1 MTGAWVP
8 RGGTIDAPELP
19 SAVKAQAQAMAG
31 LSDTTLTADRLGI
44 LATAAIEVE
53 RWCGRVLW
61 QATGSAA
68 RAAVTELEVLQA
80 PAEVPACA
88 ELPQTGGVDV
98 AITSVELWD
107 DSAAAYQTASYT
119 ARPGGQLRLDTA
131 GIYRITAT
139 LDPGDEPPADAIE
152 GLSRLFGYREVR
164 RPTAATMAASEDGPT
179 PPRLQGAVIKS
190 GVGEA
195 LRYLRGAI

>member
-8 RGGTIDAPELP
+8 RSGTLTAPEL
-19 SAVKAQAQAMAG
+19 SDAVKAQAQAMAG
-31 LSDTTLTADRLGI
+31 LSDATLTADRLAI
-44 LATAAIEVE
+44 LATCAIEIE
-53 RWCGRVLW
+53 RWVGRCLW
-61 QATGSAA
+61 QATGNAG
-68 RAAVTELEVLQA
+68 RRAVTELEVKAA
-80 PAEVPACA
+80 PCEVPACV

-98 AITSVELWD
+98 VITSVELWD

-119 ARPGGQLRLDTA
+119 ARPGGRLLLSAA

-139 LDPGDEPPADAIE
+139 LDPGDEPPADAVE

-164 RPTAATMAASEDGPT
+164 RPNAATMATSEDGPT
-179 PPRLQGAVIKS
+179 PPRLQGAVMKS
-190 GVGEA
+190 GAAEA